1 MSEQDRRNTNENES
15 VLDDGNDGNT
25 NNNGD
30 GDRRDEDNCSM
41 IVNA

>member
-1 MSEQDRRNTNENES
+1 MSEQDRRNINENES
-15 VLDDGNDGNT
+15 VLDDGNT

-30 GDRRDEDNCSM
+30 GDRRDEDNCPM